1 MPENTDAERL
11 RRAMFSAAGI
21 VDTLL
26 APVIFAVLYRFAGL
40 DVAVVGA
47 GLVALSLVAW
57 RKLRG
62 DDLSTAWFGAGGV
75 LLAVALAKATGSS
88 DGFFL
93 PRVASNAFYGLACVI
108 SVVAGRPLVGAVW
121 AFFHRQPLAWGFR
134 PEVRRVFGA
143 LTLLWALAFF
153 VRLLA
158 IGVLIADEKD
168 RTGALAAVSVALG
181 LPLTAL
187 LVAVT
192 VLVVRR
198 RLGPLAQ
205 PTPTPV

>member
-1 MPENTDAERL
+1 MSQNTDAERL

-26 APVIFAVLYRFAGL
+26 APVIFAVLYRLAGL
-40 DVAVVGA
+40 DVALLGA
-47 GLVALSLVAW
+47 GAVALSLVAW

-93 PRVASNAFYGLACVI
+93 PRVASNALYGLACVV
-108 SVVAGRPLVGAVW
+108 SVVVGRPLVGAVW

-168 RTGALAAVSVALG
+168 RTGALAAVSVGLG